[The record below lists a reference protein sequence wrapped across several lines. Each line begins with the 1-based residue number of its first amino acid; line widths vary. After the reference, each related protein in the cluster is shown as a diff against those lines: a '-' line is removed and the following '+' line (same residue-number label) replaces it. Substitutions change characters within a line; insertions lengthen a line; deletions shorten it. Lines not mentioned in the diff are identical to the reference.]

1 MPVYEQLLKGLYNT
15 FLQIEQPHNGS
26 HTAVTNSTITKINYG
41 NQSLGL
47 VMLIGLDF
55 MKVWLQTS
63 GELASV
69 KNMYHFLYSYF
80 GDSLL
85 LLPRYISKGTANT
98 KEKLPRAKARI
109 RILRKLNI
117 SGKVFFNFGSTAVYG
132 KILLVT

>member
-15 FLQIEQPHNGS
+15 FIQVEQQLGGP
-26 HTAVTNSTITKINYG
+26 TIVTNSTITKINYG

-69 KNMYHFLYSYF
+69 KNMYHLLYSYF

-85 LLPRYISKGTANT
+85 MLPRYISKGPANT
-98 KEKLPRAKARI
+98 NEKLPRAKTRI
-109 RILRKLNI
+109 RLLRKLNI
-117 SGKVFFNFGSTAVYG
+117 SGK
-132 KILLVT
+132 LC